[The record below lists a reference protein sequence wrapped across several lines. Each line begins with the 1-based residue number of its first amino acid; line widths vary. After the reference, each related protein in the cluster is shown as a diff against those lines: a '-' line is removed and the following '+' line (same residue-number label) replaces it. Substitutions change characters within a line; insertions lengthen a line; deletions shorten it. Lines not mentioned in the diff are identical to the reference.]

1 MYRRIVV
8 PLDGSK
14 IAEGVLPHAIGLAK
28 AHQAELALV
37 RAVDPRSAVP
47 NGYVLPEGPA
57 QALQRT
63 MERDAQ
69 AYLTAVAAGLSEQG
83 IPVVTAVVTGPP
95 AEGVVAWA
103 TSHEADLIALMSHG
117 LGRSARWV
125 FGSVADRL
133 LQSSPIPIL
142 VVRATQQVLESQEE
156 YEESLLDTKLLEAM
170 QPQ

>member
-28 AHQAELALV
+28 AHHAELALV
-37 RAVDPRSAVP
+37 RAVDPRSALP
-47 NGYVLPEGPA
+47 SGYALPEGPA

-69 AYLTAVAAGLSEQG
+69 AYLTSIAAGLSEQG
-83 IPVVTAVVTGPP
+83 IRVVTAVASGPP
-95 AEGVVAWA
+95 AESIGAWA
-103 TSHEADLIALMSHG
+103 TAHDADLIALMSHG

-133 LQSSPIPIL
+133 LQSSPVPIL

-156 YEESLLDTKLLEAM
+156 YEEAQLDAKLLEAM
-170 QPQ
+170 QPR